1 MYVSFSFL
9 FSFFFPPFFLFLFFF
24 FVFCGFFIYGP
35 RGSVLR
41 SIQTCTYLV
50 AFFLA
55 YLRCCLNLFLF
66 FFKYFIFSVI
76 LFLFAA
82 YVLCLFALCSPS
94 VMADPVESSALTFS
108 LQALLHR
115 HESYMADAEGEH
127 RRLLH
132 NIVALEEERR
142 AIQEDNTRIISENR
156 SLGEQLDWL
165 NNTVAYSETQINSLS
180 ATLQSTEAEMRRVSA
195 AAARAT
201 ELENDLAK
209 LEAEQ
214 AVLQEGLVTA
224 KDGEKA
230 AVQRWKRAEASRR
243 ELQTQVEQMEREA
256 SEERERH
263 AELVQR
269 LERRRTVERELDGAA
284 GRLKGAA
291 AAAAHEVGRQP
302 IVSRFVR
309 DILQDNAKLQID
321 ITEMRELLENS
332 HHEVQGL
339 RDEVLRGS
347 RPGTAKQAHDDEG
360 DGETRSSPAL
370 SRRLSQELDNVASP
384 EYHIHHHHY
393 HPKDG
398 PRLLAR
404 RMNKKRR
411 SVGFPATLHSAAH
424 LRNSSTSSNS
434 TILTQGSAT
443 PSSRRWSYQTPAT
456 DSIASSPNSTYRPAS
471 LFDHE
476 RNLDS
481 ECTSPESAAF
491 LSPVG
496 RHKKQGS
503 LDYSP
508 LPDTLGRV
516 IDDELAGL
524 NMFLPCNEGSV
535 PAIPEEHE
543 DLSASFVDRPRT
555 PHDLI
560 RRKSHDS
567 LFSVAGMDIHTPVR
581 QSRPSRLN
589 RHNTR
594 RNLSCGGELL
604 PTSPVIATTTI
615 TADGQAPSKPSEQSS
630 RKLLESVAGTGN
642 STNSNSNSTTTTT
655 TPAELPTRKPSLSRR
670 VGGWVRGKWGGGSV
684 DPPTAAV
691 AGSTTSTA
699 PSASVSGSITTQSQT
714 SEDRPTTPNFPLG
727 FPIGS
732 FRDPGVNQKG
742 PVWGFKPPGPAPTVL
757 QPDGIDE
764 RLLRESLAE

>member
-1 MYVSFSFL
+1 
-9 FSFFFPPFFLFLFFF
+9 
-24 FVFCGFFIYGP
+24 
-35 RGSVLR
+35 
-41 SIQTCTYLV
+41 
-50 AFFLA
+50 
-55 YLRCCLNLFLF
+55 
-66 FFKYFIFSVI
+66 
-76 LFLFAA
+76 
-82 YVLCLFALCSPS
+82 
-94 VMADPVESSALTFS
+94 MADPVESSALTFS

-127 RRLLH
+127 RRLLN

-142 AIQEDNTRIISENR
+142 AIQADNTRIITENR
-156 SLGEQLDWL
+156 GLGEQLDWL
-165 NNTVAYSETQINSLS
+165 NSTVSDSEAQVNSLA

-195 AAARAT
+195 AAARAA
-201 ELENDLAK
+201 ELENELAK
-209 LEAEQ
+209 VEAEQ

-224 KDGEKA
+224 RDGEKA
-230 AVQRWKRAEASRR
+230 AVQRWKRSEATLR
-243 ELQTQVEQMEREA
+243 ELQAQVEQMEREA
-256 SEERERH
+256 SDERERH

-302 IVSRFVR
+302 VVSRFVR
-309 DILQDNAKLQID
+309 DILQDNANLQIS
-321 ITEMRELLENS
+321 ITEMRDLLENS
-332 HHEVQGL
+332 HQEVQGL

-347 RPGTAKQAHDDEG
+347 RPGTAEQSHDGEG
-360 DGETRSSPAL
+360 DGETRMSPAL
-370 SRRLSQELDNVASP
+370 PRRLSQELDNVTSP
-384 EYHIHHHHY
+384 EYHIHHHY
-393 HPKDG
+393 HPKEG

-411 SVGFPATLHSAAH
+411 SVGFPAKLHSAAH

-434 TILTQGSAT
+434 TILTQASAT

-456 DSIASSPNSTYRPAS
+456 DSMASSPNSVCRPAS
-471 LFDHE
+471 IFDHE

-481 ECTSPESAAF
+481 ESTSPESAAF
-491 LSPVG
+491 LSPVI
-496 RHKKQGS
+496 RHQKQGS
-503 LDYSP
+503 LDSP
-508 LPDTLGRV
+508 LPDTLDRV

-524 NMFLPCNEGSV
+524 NMFLPWNERSV

-555 PHDLI
+555 PHDLV

-567 LFSVAGMDIHTPVR
+567 LFSVAGMDIHTPIR
-581 QSRPSRLN
+581 QSRPSRSN
-589 RHNTR
+589 RYNKR

-604 PTSPVIATTTI
+604 STPPVIATTTI

-642 STNSNSNSTTTTT
+642 NATTTTA
-655 TPAELPTRKPSLSRR
+655 TPVEPPSRKPSLSRR
-670 VGGWVRGKWGGGSV
+670 VGGWVRGKWGNGSV
-684 DPPTAAV
+684 DPPTAAAV
-691 AGSTTSTA
+691 AASTTSTV
-699 PSASVSGSITTQSQT
+699 PSASVSGSITTQSQA
-714 SEDRPTTPNFPLG
+714 SEDRPTTPNLPQG
-727 FPIGS
+727 YPIGL
-732 FRDPGVNQKG
+732 FRDAGVNQKG
-742 PVWGFKPPGPAPTVL
+742 PIWGFKPPGPAPTLL